1 MRPSRLIS
9 WKSSA
14 KRKRKCLLHTREIRR
29 LQEKSNVKGLTLVP
43 LRVYFKDGRCKV
55 ELGLAKG
62 KKVHDK
68 RADMARKTA
77 DREAKAAVGR
87 GRKGDT

>member
-1 MRPSRLIS
+1 M
-9 WKSSA
+9 
-14 KRKRKCLLHTREIRR
+14 REIERIDR
-29 LQEKSNVKGLTLVP
+29 AISREGYTLVP